1 MSFFNILWTI
11 SNTSIGLYFKFTKFV
26 SGYKTH
32 IKWTTLYLNSICRK
46 TGWQAQT

>member
-11 SNTSIGLYFKFTKFV
+11 SNTIIGLYFKFTKFV

-32 IKWTTLYLNSICRK
+32 IKMRNNGIMHGRRNRGIGQS
-46 TGWQAQT
+46 